1 MALKPVILV
10 TTATSR
16 NGSEAAKLLLQ
27 AAEGKYT
34 VRLGARFPSKVASSL
49 TSSGGEPVLLTDT
62 LESAVSAFAGVD
74 IAYIIIPNIGYQ
86 AQRAMFENYL
96 QAAKESNIKHI
107 VYLSSCIAAG
117 LAELPSTS
125 KLLLHRD
132 NEQALRESG
141 ITYTVLRGAWF
152 HENATTWLA
161 PSIKNTGQFRSSAGD
176 GVWTSV
182 AVADI
187 AAVAAAAMTHPEKH
201 ANKAYNLEE
210 EAITE
215 SLLAE
220 KISKA
225 IGKKVTHVN
234 LTPEEHKKMIK
245 SFHPG
250 NEAEADELADVLVE
264 LDTFKRNSTFNH
276 VGPDLEHVLGRKGI
290 TLDEFLAQHKDAF
303 L

>member
-1 MALKPVILV
+1 MSSKPVILV
-10 TTATSR
+10 TTATSH

-27 AAEGKYT
+27 AAEGEYT
-34 VRLGARFPSKVASSL
+34 VRLGSRSPSKVDSSL
-49 TSSGGEPVLLTDT
+49 TSRGGEPVLLDNT
-62 LESAVSAFAGVD
+62 LESAVAAFAGVD
-74 IAYIIIPNIGYQ
+74 IAYIIIPSIGDR
-86 AQRAMFENYL
+86 AQRALFQNYL

-107 VYLSSCIAAG
+107 VYLSG
-117 LAELPSTS
+117 LTAVAAELPSTS
-125 KLLLHRD
+125 KLLSHRD

-141 ITYTVLRGAWF
+141 ISYTALRGAWF

-187 AAVAAAAMTHPEKH
+187 AAVAVAVITHPEKH
-201 ANKAYNLEE
+201 ANKVYLLEE
-210 EAITE
+210 EVITE

-220 KISKA
+220 KITKA
-225 IGKKVTHVN
+225 IGKKVTYVN
-234 LTPEEHKKMIK
+234 LTPEEHRKLIK

-250 NEAEADELADVLVE
+250 NEAEADETADVLVE
-264 LDTFKRNSTFNH
+264 LDTLKRNGTFSH

>member
-1 MALKPVILV
+1 
-10 TTATSR
+10 
-16 NGSEAAKLLLQ
+16 
-27 AAEGKYT
+27 
-34 VRLGARFPSKVASSL
+34 
-49 TSSGGEPVLLTDT
+49 VLLDNT
-62 LESAVSAFAGVD
+62 LESAVAAFAGVD
-74 IAYIIIPNIGYQ
+74 IAYIIIPSIGDR
-86 AQRAMFENYL
+86 AQRALFQNYL

-107 VYLSSCIAAG
+107 VYLSGLTVG

-125 KLLLHRD
+125 KLLSHRD

-141 ITYTVLRGAWF
+141 ISYTALRGAWF

-187 AAVAAAAMTHPEKH
+187 AAVAVAVITHPEKH
-201 ANKAYNLEE
+201 ANKVYLLEE
-210 EAITE
+210 EVITE

-220 KISKA
+220 KITKA
-225 IGKKVTHVN
+225 IGKKVTYVN
-234 LTPEEHKKMIK
+234 LTPEEHRKLIK

-250 NEAEADELADVLVE
+250 NEAEADETADVLVE
-264 LDTFKRNSTFNH
+264 LDTLKRNGTFSH